1 MISIAQIKAALR
13 EMIAE
18 APEVARQ
25 TGFVQ
30 RERTFDGAGFFLF
43 LLFGWLANAEAPL
56 EELTQVAQDCAI
68 TISGSGLSQRF
79 SAECAQFMQAMLERL
94 SQKLMRAAPVDIP
107 LLRRFG
113 AVIVEDS
120 SSITLP
126 AALAQEWRGCG
137 GSGSASPSAV
147 KLHTRWDLLSGQLQG
162 PLLSDGRLADTCSP
176 FKTVALLAGCL
187 FLADVGYFDLTWLKA
202 QAAAGIFWLMRL
214 KCHTVVLTK
223 HGNHRLELRGML
235 PQQVGQVRE
244 YGVLVG
250 AQARI
255 PARLILVRV
264 PKEVAD
270 QRRARL
276 EEEAKDKG
284 QQVSAEQ
291 WYLAQW
297 TIVITNVPCK
307 RLSTLEALRLMR
319 IRWQIELLY
328 KLWKEHGKIDEWR
341 SKKPWRILSELYG
354 KLAAMLVQHWLI
366 LLGCWHDP
374 YRSLVKAAKVVRQVA
389 PRILAALMGDGSL
402 HGALRALVRKMRSGC
417 RLNTRQQHPST
428 AQILLEELDWPGLS
442 P

>member
-1 MISIAQIKAALR
+1 MISITQIKAALQ
-13 EMIAE
+13 EVIAE

-30 RERTFDGAGFFLF
+30 RERNVHAAEFFLF
-43 LLFGWLANAEAPL
+43 LLFGWLEHAEAPL

-68 TISGSGLSQRF
+68 TISASGLSQRF
-79 SAECAQFMQAMLERL
+79 TAECAQFMQAMLERL
-94 SQKLMRAAPVDIP
+94 SRKLMRADPVDIP
-107 LLRRFG
+107 LLRRFS

-120 SSITLP
+120 SSVTLP
-126 AALAQEWRGCG
+126 AALAQVWRGCG

-187 FLADVGYFDLTWLKA
+187 FLADLGYFDLMW
-202 QAAAGIFWLMRL
+202 L

-223 HGNHRLELRGML
+223 HGDHRLELRGIL

-284 QQVSAEQ
+284 QHVSAEQ

-297 TIVITNVPCK
+297 TIVITTVPCQ

-319 IRWQIELLY
+319 VRWQIELLY

-341 SKKPWRILSELYG
+341 SNKPWRILSEVYG
-354 KLAAMLVQHWLI
+354 KLAAMIVQHWLI

-402 HGALRALVRKMRSGC
+402 HAALRALVRKMRSGC